1 MYSTDRAISFV
12 TSPSS
17 PAMAKRT
24 SSQANEEVVEYAF
37 VDIDRFNV
45 DLLKAE
51 SRVKRSGEKWISCGY
66 LHEGSERVDK
76 LTLMLNPGK
85 PWASLYYTVK
95 EPMKDDG
102 KKTDGAYEA
111 FEVQVVIEE
120 PVLSV
125 MKKISEKVQ
134 ESCKDLLEGY
144 EWKDSHKSLQNISL
158 LNCKLVVKA
167 ANADQ
172 LTSCKVRPLGQK
184 ELVEARGKEQLK
196 PLLEANNSFCNAKVK
211 VAVAL
216 HNIWFFEKRCGITWR
231 LTNLVVDCKDVTMPL
246 PTVRRVYG
254 DCFAD
259 VTFSDGEEE

>member
-1 MYSTDRAISFV
+1 MDAHS
-12 TSPSS
+12 
-17 PAMAKRT
+17 
-24 SSQANEEVVEYAF
+24 EVVGRPYVAGVLDAGAAAVDEAERRLAEYREQLA
-37 VDIDRFNV
+37 
-45 DLLKAE
+45 
-51 SRVKRSGEKWISCGY
+51 
-66 LHEGSERVDK
+66 ERVR
-76 LTLMLNPGK
+76 TE
-85 PWASLYYTVK
+85 
-95 EPMKDDG
+95 EPTKDDG

-111 FEVQVVIEE
+111 FDVQVVIEE

-158 LNCKLVVKA
+158 LNCKLVVEA
-167 ANADQ
+167 TNADQ
-172 LTSCKVRPLGQK
+172 LASCKVRPLGQK
-184 ELVEARGKEQLK
+184 ELVEARGKEQLR

-211 VAVAL
+211 AAVSL

-259 VTFSDGEEE
+259 VTFSDDGEE